1 MSPVFCYFLLR
12 ESFGGQWSG
21 VVELAQRRAV
31 NADIAGS
38 SPAPG
43 ASSFRAQSCAY
54 PVATESA
61 PPVARSLALPHERV
75 LTPQTG
81 FRATFVGAPKI
92 WTILHPVEFILSN
105 DRMTG
110 LA

>member
-1 MSPVFCYFLLR
+1 
-12 ESFGGQWSG
+12 
-21 VVELAQRRAV
+21 
-31 NADIAGS
+31 
-38 SPAPG
+38 
-43 ASSFRAQSCAY
+43 
-54 PVATESA
+54 
-61 PPVARSLALPHERV
+61 V